1 MNTGTFK
8 KRSLQVSI
16 SIMDENVNAKFMKM

>member
-16 SIMDENVNAKFMKM
+16 SIMAENVNAKFMKM